1 MLLALQGALRSGEI
15 WVKGSRRYANP
26 ASYLIA
32 PELWERDR
40 AELLKLTGKL
50 GVRGLLVQR
59 TGLSG
64 GGRRHVARRV
74 AAVAPPV
81 VEQSGASGLTAA
93 RPTAVVG
100 GPRHLGCCKFRF
112 LMGVSRLPPPRQIGC
127 SAMSE
132 VAELPVL
139 AERSGVLV
147 ADVAGHRKLEIA
159 RRYSL
164 PSLGDRQRPADGLA
178 VSR

>member
-1 MLLALQGALRSGEI
+1 MRLTVLGQIAKGLAAKLESTAASELECLKWFLWHGNAFRSLQVIDDLKIDVDVEDPTPQERKLYKALAEFGHYI
-15 WVKGSRRYANP
+15 DANAAWIP
-26 ASYLIA
+26 NY
-32 PELWERDR
+32 
-40 AELLKLTGKL
+40 

-59 TGLSG
+59 TGLSGG

-112 LMGVSRLPPPRQIGC
+112 LMGVRGF
-127 SAMSE
+127 
-132 VAELPVL
+132 
-139 AERSGVLV
+139 
-147 ADVAGHRKLEIA
+147 
-159 RRYSL
+159 RRR
-164 PSLGDRQRPADGLA
+164 DK
-178 VSR
+178 